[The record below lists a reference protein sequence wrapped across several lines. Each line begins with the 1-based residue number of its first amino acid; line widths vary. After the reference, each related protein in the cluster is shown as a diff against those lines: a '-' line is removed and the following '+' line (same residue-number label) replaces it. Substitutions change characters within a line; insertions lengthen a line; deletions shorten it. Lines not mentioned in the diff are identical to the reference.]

1 MKRTVNPGVIIKQ
14 AGLSEKECYGT
25 AALVHNPD
33 AERQIIL
40 GKLLGTIAPRFKI
53 NGNGHA
59 CQPSGDGLP
68 CLIGLVGWVGQGPK
82 PGGSAGLKHQH
93 ERE

>member
-1 MKRTVNPGVIIKQ
+1 MKETVGLGVIIKQ
-14 AGLSEKECYGT
+14 AGLGKKECHGT

-33 AERQIIL
+33 AERQIVI
-40 GKLLGTIAPRFKI
+40 GKSSGAMAPRFHFD
-53 NGNGHA
+53 GDGHA
-59 CQPSGDGLP
+59 GQPSGDGLL

-82 PGGSAGLKHQH
+82 PGGSAGLKHQQ